1 MRDSERRHQRGNMN
15 SWRDFQVSG
24 CGVWLGRRT
33 THPDRCKVA
42 RATWHHGSIAR
53 TDNAS
58 KDQSLAKPVI
68 MKSESS
74 QNVLDVAE
82 KPNFGSRAQ
91 IATPAHSRCGVS
103 QSQSKER
110 NILFVINV
118 VTFHSWSIV
127 TPCPV
132 VSCTQFFC
140 FTKPPTSGRPL
151 RSDG

>member
-1 MRDSERRHQRGNMN
+1 MGYGWVAEQDTLIDVRLLARLGKTR
-15 SWRDFQVSG
+15 V
-24 CGVWLGRRT
+24 VWYRE
-33 THPDRCKVA
+33 
-42 RATWHHGSIAR
+42 HHGSVAR

-68 MKSESS
+68 KKSESS
-74 QNVLDVAE
+74 HNVLDVAE
-82 KPNFGSRAQ
+82 TPNFGSRAQ
-91 IATPAHSRCGVS
+91 IATPAHCRCGVS

-118 VTFHSWSIV
+118 ITFHSWSIV

-132 VSCTQFFC
+132 VSCIQFFC